1 VFVQIS
7 NQAVQIGLAESL
19 VNSTLCKP
27 VLGEPPAIGQQSLRK
42 CTTNCIEETGRM
54 SPSETTHGVIAGE
67 VDLPADY
74 SEVFIE
80 WISKV
85 NFARLRPAQLS

>member
-7 NQAVQIGLAESL
+7 NQAVQVGLAESL
-19 VNSTLCKP
+19 VNSTLCEP
-27 VLGEPPAIGQQSLRK
+27 VLGKPPAVGQQSLRK
-42 CTTNCIEETGRM
+42 CTTNCIGEAGRM
-54 SPSETTHGVIAGE
+54 SPSETTHGAIAGE

-74 SEVFIE
+74 SEVFIG

>member
-1 VFVQIS
+1 MQIS
-7 NQAVQIGLAESL
+7 NKAVQIGLAESL

-67 VDLPADY
+67 GDLPADY
-74 SEVFIE
+74 SEVFIG

>member
-1 VFVQIS
+1 MQIS